1 MKSYPKKESTISAKT
16 YQEQYL
22 SNTRKKGKYNN
33 VRQEYNG
40 RQYDSKLEAKFAQE
54 LDYRIDLGEIK
65 EVIPQFKIPLRG
77 LLGNHVCNY
86 FIDFKVIN
94 SDDSITYYEVKGMKT
109 PLWKMKWELTIQQM
123 EIDEPGS
130 ELVIIK

>member
-65 EVIPQFKIPLRG
+65 EVIPQFKIPIVV
-77 LLGNHVCNY
+77 NNVHICVY
-86 FIDFKVIN
+86 YIDFKVIN
-94 SDDSITYYEVKGMKT
+94 KDDSITFFEVKGYKT
-109 PLWKMKWELTIQQM
+109 DLWRIKWKLCMALQDQI
-123 EIDEPGS
+123 EPGA
-130 ELVIIK
+130 EWVVVK